1 MAFRKCLIA
10 AAGLLIMQ
18 AQAQVSVDLP
28 GLGIK
33 VQTGDKGSSVVTN
46 NGGTNSSVVTKSGGS
61 SSVVTNSAGT
71 IGPNVQLEGITIL
84 NNEVYIDGEKIPRG
98 KSPVKS
104 KKTGKTYVIKWGK
117 DGSVAVQEQ

>member
-10 AAGLLIMQ
+10 VAGFIAMQ
-18 AQAQVSVDLP
+18 AHAQVSVDLP

-33 VQTGDKGSSVVTN
+33 VQTGDKGASVVTN

-84 NNEVYIDGEKIPRG
+84 NNEVYIDGEMGPRG
-98 KSPVKS
+98 
-104 KKTGKTYVIKWGK
+104 
-117 DGSVAVQEQ
+117 